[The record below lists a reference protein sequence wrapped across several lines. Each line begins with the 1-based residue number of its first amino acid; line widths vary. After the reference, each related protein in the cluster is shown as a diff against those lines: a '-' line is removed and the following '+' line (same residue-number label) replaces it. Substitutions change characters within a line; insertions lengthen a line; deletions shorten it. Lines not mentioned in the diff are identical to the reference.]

1 MSDITVGRV
10 HGPIVD
16 YDDGHSDNSV
26 DEYDQVL

>member
-1 MSDITVGRV
+1 MSDIPVGRV
-10 HGPIVD
+10 HGPRVD